1 MYTSLLRRVNASAP
15 RFRTHDLRVG
25 LTSLSVLMIIA
36 AGSVCRAAGTYGPWG
51 DVDGSGAV
59 DLDDGFRTSTYVLS
73 PGTLTAPEKE
83 RVKRYGD
90 VAGVTN
96 QNFIGNGAVDT
107 HDVQRMLIIGG
118 GVIDAGTAGA
128 APAGY
133 GDVNSDGQV
142 NIVDAVMTQRSVAGT
157 ASVNSSRAD
166 ISPTT
171 PYISF
176 GDGAINGD
184 DANVVLDRAAGTDAN
199 PPAYTDYWPMHL
211 PGLPAGSLQDKYTYV
226 DVNGKSGDF
235 NHQTE
240 YRTQAR
246 EEIGGY
252 TITRIDGSDNTSVGV
267 FKGQDGSIYAL
278 YLQYPV
284 AFQGRRVTFSSPVK
298 VLDAAAAAAGAGSWS
313 MSGLSADTTD
323 YGVRPARIRGTVLGK
338 SDVYTPAAGQ
348 YPAGSPPSE
357 WSDTTHV
364 RLDVALLAIP
374 TSNFDMQQALFFD
387 FAPFI
392 GLVSRGQARLQGA
405 AAPESDKPLTSL
417 TDATVRGIRYTLT
430 SPTP

>member
-1 MYTSLLRRVNASAP
+1 
-15 RFRTHDLRVG
+15 
-25 LTSLSVLMIIA
+25 
-36 AGSVCRAAGTYGPWG
+36 
-51 DVDGSGAV
+51 
-59 DLDDGFRTSTYVLS
+59 
-73 PGTLTAPEKE
+73 
-83 RVKRYGD
+83 
-90 VAGVTN
+90 
-96 QNFIGNGAVDT
+96 
-107 HDVQRMLIIGG
+107 MLIIGG

-133 GDVNSDGQV
+133 GDVNGDGRV
-142 NIVDAVMTQRSVAGT
+142 DIVDAVTTQRSLHGGGSVPL
-157 ASVNSSRAD
+157 ASAD

-176 GDGAINGD
+176 GDGAVDMND
-184 DANVVLDRAAGTDAN
+184 VVVITQRAAGLDTN

-211 PGLPAGSLQDKYTYV
+211 PNLPTGSAQDKYTYV
-226 DVNGKSGDF
+226 DVNGQSGDF

-298 VLDAAAAAAGAGSWS
+298 VLDAAAAAAGSGTWS
-313 MSGLSADTTD
+313 TNGLTADTTD

-338 SDVYTPAAGQ
+338 ADTYTPAAGQ
-348 YPAGSPPSE
+348 YPAGSPPSK
-357 WSDTTHV
+357 WSDAVRV

-392 GLVSRGQARLQGA
+392 GPVSRGQARVQGA